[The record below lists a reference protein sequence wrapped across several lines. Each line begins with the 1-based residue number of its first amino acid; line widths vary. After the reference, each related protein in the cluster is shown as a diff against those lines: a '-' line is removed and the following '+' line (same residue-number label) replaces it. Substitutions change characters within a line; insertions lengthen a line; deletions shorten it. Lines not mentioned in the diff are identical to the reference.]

1 LDGSGGLTPTGGDT
15 DALALNTPPV
25 LSLLAARASIS
36 CYTPI
41 LFLFFV
47 VVLLGFGFK
56 NIESSCEFV
65 WWFVCARPLCLAR
78 KKKMMKGW
86 GPITP

>member
-47 VVLLGFGFK
+47 VVLLGFG
-56 NIESSCEFV
+56 
-65 WWFVCARPLCLAR
+65 L
-78 KKKMMKGW
+78 KKKLSFLVNLYG
-86 GPITP
+86 GLFARGHCV